1 MPIAHRH
8 FASDSTE
15 GLAYRLARVAVVVG
29 LALVTAVARGQT
41 MEVTRRG
48 HALSQVLDAMNVE
61 RLWLPGRDV
70 DWKTG
75 APGEATATAGRPR
88 THSADFVVA
97 ACRRLGIDIPRPTV
111 PFEANAANTLC
122 DWLRAEGL
130 TRGWRTVKGAIEAQE
145 GANAGA
151 VIIATFKS
159 ADPDRDGHV
168 AIVRPS
174 TKSEQAV
181 REEGPQVTQAGPEN
195 FRSASLKTGL
205 RQFAGAWPAGVRFF
219 AHNRAAPPRR
229 NGTIDARQAVRIAER
244 FMRENGYTDFVPD
257 DLSRLVPESMEFAAN
272 PRDWVKDRH
281 NELKPQAVGYRKGSR
296 NDPEGWTVGFALVD
310 AMNKTPGVGRAVT
323 MDAKGRR
330 ARVEHMGF
338 FLKGLEPRP
347 D

>member
-15 GLAYRLARVAVVVG
+15 RLAYRLARVAVAVG
-29 LALVTAVARGQT
+29 LALASAVARGQT
-41 MEVTRRG
+41 AEVTHRG

-75 APGEATATAGRPR
+75 APREAAAAAGRPR
-88 THSADFVVA
+88 THSADFFVA

-111 PFEANAANTLC
+111 PSEANAANTLC

-130 TRGWRTVKGAIEAQE
+130 THGWKTVKGPVEAQE

-174 TKSEQAV
+174 TKSEQSV

-205 RQFAGAWPAGVRFF
+205 RQFAGAWPAGVRYF
-219 AHNRAAPPRR
+219 AHNRAVAPRR

-244 FMRENGYTDFVPD
+244 FVRENSYTDFVPD
-257 DLSRLVPESMEFAAN
+257 DLSRLVPESIEFSAN
-272 PRDWVKDRH
+272 PRDWVKGRH

-296 NDPEGWTVGFALVD
+296 NDPEDWTVGFALVD
-310 AMNKTPGVGRAVT
+310 PMNVTTDVGRAVT

-338 FLKGLEPRP
+338 DLKGLEPRP